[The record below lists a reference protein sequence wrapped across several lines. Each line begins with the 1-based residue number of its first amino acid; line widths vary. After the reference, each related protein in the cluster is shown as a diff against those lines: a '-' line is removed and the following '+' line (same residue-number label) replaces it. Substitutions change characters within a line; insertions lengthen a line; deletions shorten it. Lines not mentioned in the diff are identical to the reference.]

1 MEDNNKTLGQIIG
14 ELESRKS
21 LELLAK
27 HLEDRGLFR
36 PEASL
41 GNQSLALSLRE
52 QFKIDNKD
60 VEKVYDAIVSTSSA
74 LNKIRIRTLWWIG
87 LLLLSSLALLLVWTY
102 ISNTSSGVFRF
113 PTLIDSG
120 HVVILFLGAILIAG
134 KNRDLQRI
142 RRDLKK
148 IDRYGHGLG
157 GDQILM
163 NKIAREYF
171 KPAGHPD
178 FKKVVNKPGD
188 IPYSEYEVVSEPPS
202 PFQCHAV
209 YPNPFSSDAWQR
221 MLVYVY
227 AAAAWPE
234 VAEDLGL
241 RALTLKGSISEA
253 REAISHSIPKGTTLT
268 VMPDIPGVQCNP
280 PSYRFRW
287 LEDWHLAEF
296 RVKAD
301 TGVRPDAIRGVI
313 RIYLESL
320 LIAEIEVTAQKD
332 VIPVMSFAAAP
343 PQPSQKE
350 THAPGKVYRK
360 IFVSYAHKDTPV
372 VEQLEKAYR
381 ALGDDYLRDVKKLR
395 SGEVWSEALEQMI
408 ADADLFQLC
417 WSDHAKGSQYVE
429 QEWRSAL
436 KRSDKS
442 FIRPVY
448 WEKPMPALPVELQ
461 HLHVAFLG
469 EA

>member
-1 MEDNNKTLGQIIG
+1 MDDSKKTLDQIIG

-27 HLEDRGLFR
+27 HLEEQGLFR

-41 GNQSLALSLRE
+41 GSESLALSLRE

-60 VEKVYDAIVSTSSA
+60 IEKVYDAVVSTSSA
-74 LNKIRIRTLWWIG
+74 LNKIRIKTLWWIG
-87 LLLLSSLALLLVWTY
+87 LLLLFSLALLAVWTY
-102 ISNTSSGVFRF
+102 VSNTNSGIFKF
-113 PTLIDSG
+113 PTKIDSG
-120 HVVILFLGAILIAG
+120 HLFILFIGAILIAG
-134 KNRDLQRI
+134 KNKGLQRI

-148 IDRYGHGLG
+148 IDKYSHGLG
-157 GDQILM
+157 VGQKRREKLESRYLSGYSDHDKLARKSGD
-163 NKIAREYF
+163 
-171 KPAGHPD
+171 
-178 FKKVVNKPGD
+178 V
-188 IPYSEYEVVSEPPS
+188 PYSEYEVVSEPPS

-209 YPNPFSSDAWQR
+209 YPNPFSADAWQR

-253 REAISHSIPKGTTLT
+253 KEAISHSIPKGTTLT

-301 TGVRPDAIRGVI
+301 TGIRTDAIRGVV

-320 LIAEIEVTAQKD
+320 LVAEIEVTAQKEA
-332 VIPVMSFAAAP
+332 IPVMAFAAAS
-343 PQPSQKE
+343 PQPQQKE
-350 THAPGKVYRK
+350 THATGKVYRK

-417 WSDHAKGSQYVE
+417 WSDHAKGSRYVE

-448 WEKPMPALPVELQ
+448 WEKPMPALPAELQ